1 MRAFGIYTYKIW
13 DPKTFHKTISGTR
26 PIYTVE
32 DLDDQLRNTIVSSI
46 TDMFAESA
54 VPFLDMAAN
63 QDEFGVRMK
72 IKLDAAFSGFGLA
85 LDAIQVQNISLPE
98 ELQKFLDQRIGM
110 DVLGDMRRLTQY
122 NTAQS
127 IPIAAANEGGA
138 AGIGTSLGAGLAMGQ
153 TMASSMADAIKGGGA
168 AAESAADVT
177 ALLEK
182 LHDLLTKGILTQEE
196 FDTKK
201 AELLKKIT

>member
-1 MRAFGIYTYKIW
+1 M
-13 DPKTFHKTISGTR
+13 KT
-26 PIYTVE
+26 
-32 DLDDQLRNTIVSSI
+32 
-46 TDMFAESA
+46 
-54 VPFLDMAAN
+54 
-63 QDEFGVRMK
+63 
-72 IKLDAAFSGFGLA
+72 KLDGVFAGYGLELQGF
-85 LDAIQVQNISLPE
+85 QVQNISLPE
-98 ELQKFLDQRIGM
+98 EIQKFLDQRIGM

-138 AGIGTSLGAGLAMGQ
+138 AGLGAGLGAGLSIGQ
-153 TMASSMADAIKGGGA
+153 TMASNMADAMRGGG
-168 AAESAADVT
+168 STVQGPADVT

-182 LHDLLTKGILTQEE
+182 LHELLTKGVLTQEE